1 MHEYTGKPMLLS
13 SRAADDAGHIQP
25 SVKNERAA
33 VGIEGVYHR
42 NGIHTWEIDA
52 KGEVTNVQILS

>member
-1 MHEYTGKPMLLS
+1 MLLS
-13 SRAADDAGHIQP
+13 SRASDDAGHVQP
-25 SVKNERAA
+25 TVKNERAA

-42 NGIHTWEIDA
+42 NAIHTWEIDA